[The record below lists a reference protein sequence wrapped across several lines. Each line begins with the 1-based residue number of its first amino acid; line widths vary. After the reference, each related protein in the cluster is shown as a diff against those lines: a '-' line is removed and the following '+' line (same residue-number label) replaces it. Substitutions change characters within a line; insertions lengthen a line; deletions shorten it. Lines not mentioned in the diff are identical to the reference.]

1 MLFRYKFVLKFP
13 TFTCSFEK
21 TIKMKK
27 FLSLLCL
34 LQLTL
39 VAVQDLRAQSSF
51 HSFDATAYV
60 YGDTSLQSSSVKI
73 VNTGTST
80 ISAKVSQNAFS
91 AVPGHVT
98 YFCWGVICYP
108 PTVTVSLTPV
118 VLAPGDT
125 TTSFIG
131 YLHPTGIT
139 GVSEVTYNFF
149 NEADES
155 DSLSLIVTYDITLTG
170 IDNIEREASLSD
182 ASPNPAAGLT
192 SISYDLNTSKNAK
205 LVIYNILGSVVKEE
219 SLDTKQGTVILSTS
233 GLNSGIYY
241 YSILADGKLL
251 PAKKLIVARK

>member
-1 MLFRYKFVLKFP
+1 
-13 TFTCSFEK
+13 
-21 TIKMKK
+21 MKK
-27 FLSLLCL
+27 FIRILSLLQIAFL
-34 LQLTL
+34 AT
-39 VAVQDLRAQSSF
+39 QDLRAQSSF

-170 IDNIEREASLSD
+170 LGKIEREATLSN

-192 SISYDLNTSKNAK
+192 SISYDLHSTKNAK
-205 LVIYNILGSVVKEE
+205 LVIYNILGTVVKEE
-219 SLDTKQGTVILSTS
+219 NLNSNQGTIILSTS
-233 GLNSGIYY
+233 GLNSGIYF

-251 PAKKLIVARK
+251 PAKKLIVAHK